1 MTGAKVEHFPETA
14 REGASKSEPHKKNSG
29 GIAGHS
35 GKFATLGHYKTTDII
50 KEHMSDS
57 DYYCV
62 VLAGGFGTRLWPL
75 SRKGLPKQFLDFNGD
90 GTTLLKTTVARM
102 SKIVPKENIIVS
114 TNLDFYED
122 VLTQLPDLDPLQILR
137 EPAMKGTA
145 PSIMLAAYHIRDI
158 NPNASVVVVPSD
170 LVIMDEEPY
179 EKTICDGLDFVSRN
193 DGLLTVG
200 IRPTRP
206 ETRFGYIQA
215 DDTQVDGMNKV
226 RAFTE
231 KPEEEFAKVFVE
243 SGEFFWNSGILM
255 WNVNSFI
262 GIAGECLP
270 DLEAQF
276 NVIYD
281 STHNRD
287 ARRSLLYSVYEAF
300 PRISIDYAVLEKS
313 DKVYM
318 TTGNFHWNDIESW
331 DLLYDYCR
339 KDENGNVTGTGNSQT
354 YNCKGN
360 MVLCNNGKK
369 LIVADGLENYLVV
382 ETEDVLVICP
392 RNKEVDF
399 KKYLNDARVRF
410 GERYS

>member
-1 MTGAKVEHFPETA
+1 M
-14 REGASKSEPHKKNSG
+14 
-29 GIAGHS
+29 
-35 GKFATLGHYKTTDII
+35 LG
-50 KEHMSDS
+50 SDF
-57 DYYCV
+57 YCV

-90 GTTLLKTTVARM
+90 GSTLLKTTVGRM
-102 SKIVPKENIIVS
+102 SGIIPKENIIVS

-122 VLTQLPDLDPLQILR
+122 VLSQLPDLEPHQVLR
-137 EPAMKGTA
+137 EPVMKGTA

-158 NPNASVVVVPSD
+158 NPNANVVVVPSD

-179 EKTICDGLDFVSRN
+179 RQTIVDGLNFVSEN

-200 IRPTRP
+200 IKPTRP

-215 DDTQVDGMNKV
+215 DDRQVDGMNKV

-231 KPEEEFAKVFVE
+231 KPEESFAKIFVE

-262 GIAGECLP
+262 EIAGECLP

-276 NVIYD
+276 NVIFD
-281 STHNRD
+281 SAHNRD
-287 ARRSLLYSVYEAF
+287 ARRGLLYSVYEAF
-300 PRISIDYAVLEKS
+300 PHISIDNAVLEKT

-318 TTGNFHWNDIESW
+318 ATGNFQWNDIESW

-339 KDENGNVTGTGNSQT
+339 KDNSGNVIGTTNNQT
-354 YNCKGN
+354 YNCNGS
-360 MVLCNNGKK
+360 MVLCNNDKK
-369 LIVADGLENYLVV
+369 LIVVDGLNDFLVV
-382 ETEDVLVICP
+382 DTDDVLVICP
-392 RNKEVDF
+392 RDKEVDF
-399 KKYLNDARVRF
+399 KKYLNDAQIKF